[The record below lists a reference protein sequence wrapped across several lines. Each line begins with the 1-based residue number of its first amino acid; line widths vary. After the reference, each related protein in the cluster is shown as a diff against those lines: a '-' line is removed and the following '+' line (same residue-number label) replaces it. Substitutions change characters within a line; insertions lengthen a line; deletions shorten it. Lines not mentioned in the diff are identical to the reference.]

1 MWVRV
6 RCVEQLWREGISYSS
21 TISPAAQDMTTVSS
35 LIHCT
40 QVTCTCWGSLLA
52 LLWFICVISSL
63 AASVAQQVYE
73 YHLII
78 AFPVTPEAAVYFAL
92 LMYTYMYICSW
103 ICQRDKLFHFPAA
116 DEVGVASS
124 SEVQDL
130 PPAPRPRPPP
140 SGAAPDNR
148 CLVQFMWQPLTQMS
162 YPKVTL
168 LTSFEVCVLLF
179 FVLHFHTIDLEG
191 VVMCG
196 KATHLLW
203 LLVYHG

>member
-1 MWVRV
+1 M
-6 RCVEQLWREGISYSS
+6 
-21 TISPAAQDMTTVSS
+21 
-35 LIHCT
+35 
-40 QVTCTCWGSLLA
+40 
-52 LLWFICVISSL
+52 
-63 AASVAQQVYE
+63 
-73 YHLII
+73 
-78 AFPVTPEAAVYFAL
+78 
-92 LMYTYMYICSW
+92 
-103 ICQRDKLFHFPAA
+103 
-116 DEVGVASS
+116 GVASS

-203 LLVYHG
+203 LLVHVYIMGRVNIQIYIV